1 MTKMP
6 DELGYL
12 LSTLYAAKQLGGNEL
27 SGVLSD
33 PWRFGEWVDGQSGSD
48 RRAFRHMLLYLC
60 FPASYERIG
69 AGGSI
74 ELEHRLLPGRSFFR
88 LRRRNY

>member
-60 FPASYERIG
+60 FPASYERI
-69 AGGSI
+69 SSWRQ
-74 ELEHRLLPGRSFFR
+74 H
-88 LRRRNY
+88 